1 MRILGK
7 NTHFDT
13 TCHKTRDLSKKT
25 LTKLSLIKNPDSI
38 KFCGESEKINV
49 MKKFNLF
56 FALLAFSVSLL
67 AQRPTIK
74 ANSTSVDIRD
84 GENFRKDA
92 WTIVPEAKPDVY
104 EVIGKSRRVTFYTD
118 VDSISYVVN
127 PNDVIDFN
135 ILLNGKDTAWTQ
147 IKCREPYI
155 DVLKKAAQYDYS
167 DKTSIPVFTYQDKN
181 NPDLVAL
188 RKGFNLDSIAGTGN
202 EVSKVLNLLHWIH
215 SLIPHDGNHD
225 NPTVKNAMN
234 MIAVC
239 KKEQRGLNCRGLA
252 TVLNE
257 CYLSL
262 GIKSRF
268 ITCMPKDSIF
278 QDCHVINMVWIKDL
292 QKWIWVDPTND
303 AYVMDEK
310 GELLSPE
317 EVRER
322 VINGKMLI
330 LNPDANWNHKV
341 STTKEDYLYN
351 YMAENLYRI
360 ECPISSEYDTETWE
374 KGKKVSYV
382 ELLPLD
388 AFKQT
393 PKYSEV
399 TNKKSG
405 VTFHHYKTNNPDVFW
420 AKPE

>member
-1 MRILGK
+1 
-7 NTHFDT
+7 
-13 TCHKTRDLSKKT
+13 
-25 LTKLSLIKNPDSI
+25 
-38 KFCGESEKINV
+38 
-49 MKKFNLF
+49 MKKQILLI
-56 FALLAFSVSLL
+56 ALSFSLTGLS
-67 AQRPTIK
+67 AQRPMIK
-74 ANSTSVDIRD
+74 ANSTSVAIRD
-84 GENFRKDA
+84 GNDFNQNA
-92 WTIVPEAKPDVY
+92 WTIAPEAQPDVY
-104 EVIGKSRRVTFYTD
+104 EVMGKNRRVTFYTD
-118 VDSISYVVN
+118 VDSISYIVN

-155 DVLKKAAQYDYS
+155 DVLKKADKYDFT
-167 DKTSIPVFTYQDKN
+167 DNRAIPKFTYQDKD
-181 NPDLVAL
+181 NPNLVAL

-202 EVSKVLNLLHWIH
+202 EASRIINLLHWIH
-215 SLIPHDGNHD
+215 NLIPHDGNHE
-225 NPTVKNAMN
+225 NPSVKNAMS

-239 KKEQRGLNCRGLA
+239 KKENRGLNCRGLA

-268 ITCMPKDSIF
+268 ITCMPKDSVF
-278 QDCHVINMVWIKDL
+278 QDCHVINMVWVNDL
-292 QKWIWVDPTND
+292 NKWIWIDPTND

-330 LNPDANWNHKV
+330 LNPDANWNRKT
-341 STTKEDYLYN
+341 SATKEAYLYN
-351 YMAENLYRI
+351 YMAKNLYRI
-360 ECPISSEYDTETWE
+360 ECPLSSEYDTETWE
-374 KGKKVSYV
+374 KGKKATYV

-388 AFKQT
+388 AYNQT
-393 PKYSEV
+393 PQYAEQ

-405 VTFHHYKTNNPDVFW
+405 VTFVNYKTNNPKLFW
-420 AKPE
+420 QKP